1 MAKKIIKAL
10 MQQRH
15 DTRENWAANNPVLLE
30 GEIGLV
36 TDDPNLYKV
45 GDGRT
50 AWNDLKF
57 RGFDGT
63 IVQDLGDSTTSVMSQ
78 AAVSENFAEL
88 AEGLS
93 ALSKNY
99 QFAGL
104 ATPDMNPGSP
114 ASRVFY
120 FANLPGTYTNFGGLV
135 IDAGEMAFLKWNGE
149 WSKISLFKVAGDNI
163 LISEPYF
170 PVNEHTESSLT
181 IAPNIY
187 HKWGVVSSLTLS
199 LAPPTDDTITN
210 EYVIEFTAG
219 ATAPTIALP
228 DNLLFAGALEIEAN
242 ATYQISIING
252 LVVWS
257 AFKDE

>member
-1 MAKKIIKAL
+1 MANLKGLKNTIDANI
-10 MQQRH
+10 
-15 DTRENWAANNPVLLE
+15 RENGNQEISGNLLNIVLNAMTE
-30 GEIGLV
+30 
-36 TDDPNLYKV
+36 T
-45 GDGRT
+45 
-50 AWNDLKF
+50 
-57 RGFDGT
+57 
-63 IVQDLGDSTTSVMSQ
+63 LGQ
-78 AAVSENFAEL
+78 
-88 AEGLS
+88 
-93 ALSKNY
+93 NY
-99 QFAGL
+99 QFAGV
-104 ATPDMNPGSP
+104 ASVNGNPGQP
-114 ASRVFY
+114 DANVFY
-120 FANLPGTYTNFGGLV
+120 IANLPGTYANYGGIV
-135 IDAGEMAFLKWNGE
+135 VEEGEIAFLKWDGE

-170 PVNEHTESSLT
+170 PVNEHTESTLT

-199 LAPPTDDTITN
+199 LAPPTDDSVTN
-210 EYVIEFTAG
+210 EYIFEFTAG

>member
-1 MAKKIIKAL
+1 MAKKVIKAQ
-10 MQQRH
+10 MKQRR
-15 DTRENWAANNPVLLE
+15 DTRANWEAANPVLLD
-30 GEIGLV
+30 GELGIV
-36 TDDPNLYKV
+36 SDDPNLYKM
-45 GDGRT
+45 GDGVT
-50 AWNDLKF
+50 AWNDLPF

-63 IVQDLGDSTTSVMSQ
+63 LVQDLGDSPNAVMSQ
-78 AAVSENFAEL
+78 AAVSEKFAAVSESLNAL
-88 AEGLS
+88 AQ
-93 ALSKNY
+93 NY

-104 ATPDMNPGSP
+104 ATVDMNPGTP

-120 FANLPGTYTNFGGLV
+120 FANLPGTYTYFGGLV
-135 IDAGEMAFLKWNGE
+135 VEPGEMAFLKWNGE

-170 PVNEHTESSLT
+170 PVNEHTESTLT

-199 LAPPTDDTITN
+199 LAPPTDDSVTN
-210 EYVIEFTAG
+210 EYIIEFTAG

-242 ATYQISIING
+242 ATYQISIIDN

>member
-1 MAKKIIKAL
+1 MANLKGLKNTIDANI
-10 MQQRH
+10 
-15 DTRENWAANNPVLLE
+15 RENGNQEISGNLLNIVLNAMTE
-30 GEIGLV
+30 
-36 TDDPNLYKV
+36 T
-45 GDGRT
+45 
-50 AWNDLKF
+50 
-57 RGFDGT
+57 
-63 IVQDLGDSTTSVMSQ
+63 LGQ
-78 AAVSENFAEL
+78 
-88 AEGLS
+88 
-93 ALSKNY
+93 NY
-99 QFAGL
+99 QFAGV
-104 ATPDMNPGSP
+104 ASANANPGQP
-114 ASRVFY
+114 DANIFY
-120 FANLPGTYTNFGGLV
+120 IANLPGIYTNFGGIV
-135 IDAGEMAFLKWNGE
+135 VDEGEIAILKWNGE

-170 PVNEHTESSLT
+170 PVNEHTESTLT